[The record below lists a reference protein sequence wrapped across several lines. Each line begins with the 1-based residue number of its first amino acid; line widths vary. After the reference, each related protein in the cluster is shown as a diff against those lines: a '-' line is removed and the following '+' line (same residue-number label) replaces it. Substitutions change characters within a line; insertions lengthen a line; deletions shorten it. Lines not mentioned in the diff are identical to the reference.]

1 MEYVRANNA
10 WYFVLIVLCAVSVAS
25 CLDVDENTTALPVN
39 NGQDSS
45 AAEPDALRGVV
56 EKKTEFA
63 GTLSEYSFFV
73 LVTTGGNELILFNQ
87 KQRSL
92 GFEKYVEKKVKVEGQ
107 YITGSIG
114 WRKIKKNGIQVEDI
128 RIIE

>member
-1 MEYVRANNA
+1 MKYVRANNA
-10 WYFVLIVLCAVSVAS
+10 WYFVLIVLCAMSFAS
-25 CLDVDENTTALPVN
+25 CLDVDENTATLPVS

-45 AAEPDALRGVV
+45 TAEPDALRGVV

-73 LVTTGGNELILFNQ
+73 LVTSDGTELILFNQ
-87 KQRSL
+87 QQRSL
-92 GFEKYVEKKVKVEGQ
+92 GFDEYAGKNVRVKGQ
-107 YITGSIG
+107 NITGSIG
-114 WRKIKKNGIQVEDI
+114 WRKIKKDGIQVEDI